1 MPELPEMENYRQ
13 LLSQRIL
20 HKRIDEVE
28 INREKSINV
37 PVADFLEAVRGHS
50 F

>member
-13 LLSQRIL
+13 LLEQKLKNRVITQ
-20 HKRIDEVE
+20 VE

-37 PVADFLEAVRGHS
+37 TPDLF